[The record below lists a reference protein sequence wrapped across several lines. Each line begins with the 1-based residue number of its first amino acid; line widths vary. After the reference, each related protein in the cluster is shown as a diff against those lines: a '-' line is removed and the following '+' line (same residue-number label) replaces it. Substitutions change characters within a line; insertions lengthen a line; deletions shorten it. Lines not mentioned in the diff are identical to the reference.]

1 MASKINNTKA
11 VTEMTVAAFAYQKK
25 IFLTAINT
33 DNTHA
38 QRAGMSSLIGSSP
51 NSGDDKN

>member
-38 QRAGMSSLIGSSP
+38 QRAGMSSLIV
-51 NSGDDKN
+51 KYEKL